1 MNEKIGFE
9 VKLEKSY
16 DEAVDAVT
24 QALKIE
30 GFGVLTEIN
39 VKATLKQKL
48 DEDFRSYVILGACN
62 PNLAHKALSAV
73 PEVGMLLPC
82 NITVEATEDGRSI
95 VRILDPK
102 MMMGVGA
109 YAQNPVLIDVANLA
123 HEKLLRVANAL
134 GA

>member
-1 MNEKIGFE
+1 MTEKIGFE

-16 DEAVDAVT
+16 GDAVDAVT
-24 QALKIE
+24 QALKTE

-48 DEDFRSYVILGACN
+48 EVDFRPYVILGACN
-62 PNLAHKALSAV
+62 PTLAHKALSAV

-82 NITVEATEDGRSI
+82 NITVEANNDGGSI

-102 MMMGVGA
+102 MMMGVGSFA
-109 YAQNPVLIDVANLA
+109 HNPVLMDVAS
-123 HEKLLRVANAL
+123 
-134 GA
+134 